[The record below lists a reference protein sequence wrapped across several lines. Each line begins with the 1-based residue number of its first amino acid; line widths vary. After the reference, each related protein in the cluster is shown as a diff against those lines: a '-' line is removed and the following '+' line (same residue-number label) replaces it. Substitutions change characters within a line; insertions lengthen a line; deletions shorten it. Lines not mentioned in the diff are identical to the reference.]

1 MSSRVIFLAG
11 APLAEDLSADLL
23 TSFNTPVK
31 RFLGHPS
38 APRELPT
45 QLTQLQAS
53 AKWRAISMGNPAHDA
68 NVQDPDDAESIIFN
82 HHDEE
87 SSQQRLAFLE
97 HSLALLNELDSS
109 QILPTGPG
117 DYDDTTAFPSTFSLA
132 TTTSE
137 SFNNTNGTLD
147 PTEFPSTSPAK
158 LGRPGTLQLLGE
170 ITDLKRLPPASHI
183 LRIQPQTMTVN
194 LLATIISISPPRTIT
209 LRKRTG
215 EMDLQ
220 ELLLG
225 DETRAGFGVTFWLTP
240 TDSQTRQQRDQRDD
254 MRAQLSELRS
264 GDVVLVQNVALS
276 AFRGV
281 VYGQSLS
288 RRFARNSTGVSVVDG
303 GEVGQGGEEFGLP
316 MGVKGKFERVRKWGD
331 DFVGRTRRPAL
342 TMPSAVRV
350 GGDGFGEQL
359 PPDTQKGEEYG

>member
-1 MSSRVIFLAG
+1 MSTRVIFLAG
-11 APLAEDLSADLL
+11 APLAEDLNADQL
-23 TSFNTPVK
+23 TTFNTPVK
-31 RFLGHPS
+31 RFLGHSS
-38 APRELPT
+38 ASKELLT

-53 AKWRAISMGNPAHDA
+53 AKWRAISMKNPAHDA
-68 NVQDPDDAESIIFN
+68 NVLDQDDAESIIHN
-82 HHDEE
+82 HDDEE
-87 SSQQRLAFLE
+87 STEQRLAFLE
-97 HSLALLNELDSS
+97 HSLALLNKLDSS

-132 TTTSE
+132 TTGFE
-137 SFNNTNGTLD
+137 SFNNTYVTLD
-147 PTEFPSTSPAK
+147 PTELSSTSPAK
-158 LGRPGTLQLLGE
+158 LGTTLQLRGE

-194 LLATIISISPPRTIT
+194 LLATIISVSPPRTIT
-209 LRKRTG
+209 LRKRAG

-225 DETRAGFGVTFWLTP
+225 DETRAGFSVTFWLTP

-254 MRAQLSELRS
+254 MRSQLSELRS
-264 GDVVLVQNVALS
+264 GDIVLVRNVALS
-276 AFRGV
+276 AFKGV

-288 RRFARNSTGVSVVDG
+288 RRFARNSTVVTVVEA
-303 GEVGQGGEEFGLP
+303 GEGLGLP

-331 DFVGRTRRPAL
+331 DFVGRTRRVAS
-342 TMPSAVRV
+342 TMPSAV
-350 GGDGFGEQL
+350 GLGLGGFGEQL